1 VDAGDTFGPYRV
13 LGVLGRGG
21 MGEVVRALDAEHE
34 REVALKVLHP
44 QWADDESYRERFR
57 REAVVVAR
65 LREPHVVPIHRY
77 GEIDGRLFLDMRL
90 VEGEDLAG
98 LLRRTGPLDPAR
110 AVDVVGQVARAL
122 DAAHA
127 DGLVHRDVKPS
138 NVLLVARADGGDL
151 AGSQP
156 GDDFVYLVDFGIA
169 RPVGEQTGPSLTG
182 TGLTI
187 GSTEY
192 MAPERFH
199 GRELSPATDVYSL
212 ACVLFEA
219 LTGRRPFPPGDAVSQ
234 MYSHV
239 NATPPP
245 PSQLRPGLPQVLDG
259 VVLRGLAKDPA
270 ERWTSAGGMAAAARA
285 ALGVSGIEVPR
296 PTDRPPGPHGTA
308 PTVVGGG
315 TDDGRPATALGPTP
329 ARTGMQPPAFP
340 GPPPWAPQQAPAPP
354 GAPRRRGLQVAVAAL
369 AVVAVGLGTWA
380 AIATVRGG
388 QARADLVDARQALL
402 AVDLPGDVDVASCT
416 RTDPGDGVLAALDC
430 GVSPSAG
437 GPSSQSFALYDSP
450 DAAAAAFDALV
461 AGDGLAQLA
470 GDSSSDCSSSDGDQG
485 WVRLADFDDQ
495 PLGRLSCSVDA
506 DGAPRLTWT
515 WDDRS
520 GYATVTGRGGQQGLS
535 ELLSWWRDEAER
547 DDL

>member
-1 VDAGDTFGPYRV
+1 MDAGDTFGPYRV

-44 QWADDESYRERFR
+44 QWAGDESYRERFR
-57 REAVVVAR
+57 REARVVAR

-77 GEIDGRLFLDMRL
+77 GEVDGRLFLDMRL

-151 AGSQP
+151 AGSVA
-156 GDDFVYLVDFGIA
+156 GDDFAYLVDFGIA

-192 MAPERFH
+192 MAPERFQ

-219 LTGRRPFPPGDAVSQ
+219 LTGRRPFPPGDAVAQ
-234 MYSHV
+234 MHAHLD
-239 NATPPP
+239 ATPPP
-245 PSQLRPGLPQVLDG
+245 PSALRPGLPQVLDG

-270 ERWTSAGGMAAAARA
+270 QRWTSAGGMAAAARA

-296 PTDRPPGPHGTA
+296 PAERPPGPHGTA
-308 PTVVGGG
+308 PTVVGGAP
-315 TDDGRPATALGPTP
+315 DAGRPVTALGP
-329 ARTGMQPPAFP
+329 ARTSAPPPAFP
-340 GPPPWAPQQAPAPP
+340 GPPPWAPSPAAPT
-354 GAPRRRGLQVAVAAL
+354 GGGPRRRGLQVALAAL
-369 AVVAVGLGTWA
+369 AVLAVGLGTWA

-388 QARADLVDARQALL
+388 QARADLADARQALL
-402 AVDLPGDVDVASCT
+402 AVDLPRDVDPASCT
-416 RTDPGDGVLAALDC
+416 RTDPGDGVLIGLDC
-430 GVSPSAG
+430 GVSPSAD
-437 GPSSQSFALYDSP
+437 GPSSQSYALSASP
-450 DAAAAAFDALV
+450 GAAAAAFDALV
-461 AGDGLAQLA
+461 AQDGLTQLD
-470 GDSSSDCSSSDGDQG
+470 GDSSSDCSGLDGDQG
-485 WVRLADFDDQ
+485 WVRLTDFDGQ
-495 PLGRLSCSVDA
+495 PRGRLSCSVDA

-535 ELLSWWRDEAER
+535 ELLGWWRDEVDR